1 MECSSV
7 PSLIHD
13 RYVDMIANPEV
24 AEIFRT
30 RAKVSTTWS
39 AEFSFRNLGT
49 RCEVK
54 AKMFSVD

>member
-1 MECSSV
+1 M